1 MKVMLFWVSQFIG
14 INGGIEKFFSNFAN
28 EMVRRGHSVDMVY
41 CTEKHGELYTSID
54 SKVSLVNLADYLP
67 GHKFESVR
75 PISMK
80 ILREFW
86 RIIDRSHMTSF
97 VRLFEARYICNPIKE
112 LLESIKPE
120 VIISFST
127 KLALALQMADAY
139 HRYPIIS
146 MIHSNINFLLGDCSS
161 LEIQALANS
170 DIVQV
175 LALEYVGQLQKILS
189 RSNIVCIPN
198 IVPQMS
204 ADNGDRKGNT
214 IIEVARLDPEQKRQH
229 LLIEAFSRIA
239 NQFPEWRVD
248 FWG

>member
-1 MKVMLFWVSQFIG
+1 MS
-14 INGGIEKFFSNFAN
+14 
-28 EMVRRGHSVDMVY
+28 GHLKQD
-41 CTEKHGELYTSID
+41 
-54 SKVSLVNLADYLP
+54 
-67 GHKFESVR
+67 
-75 PISMK
+75 
-80 ILREFW
+80 
-86 RIIDRSHMTSF
+86 
-97 VRLFEARYICNPIKE
+97 ICNPIKE

-127 KLALALQMADAY
+127 KSTLALQMADTY

-146 MIHSNINFLLGDCSS
+146 MIHSNINYLLGDCSS

-170 DIVQV
+170 DVVQV
-175 LALEYVGQLQKILS
+175 LVPEYVGQLQKFLS
-189 RSNIVCIPN
+189 GSNIVCIPN

-214 IIEVARLDPEQKRQH
+214 IIGVARLDPEQKRQH

-239 NQFPEWRVD
+239 NQFPGWRVD

>member
-14 INGGIEKFFSNFAN
+14 INGGIEKVFSNFAN

-54 SKVSLVNLADYLP
+54 SKVNLVNLADYLP
-67 GHKFESVR
+67 NHKFESVS

-97 VRLFEARYICNPIKE
+97 VRSFEARYICNPIKE

-127 KLALALQMADAY
+127 KSTLALQMADAY
-139 HRYPIIS
+139 HRYLIIS
-146 MIHSNINFLLGDCSS
+146 IIHSNINYLLGDCSS

-170 DIVQV
+170 EIIQV
-175 LALEYVGQLQKILS
+175 LVPEYIGQLQKILP

-198 IVPQMS
+198 IVPHMS
-204 ADNGDRKGNT
+204 ADNSARRGNT
-214 IIEVARLDPEQKRQH
+214 IVEVARLDPEQKRQH
-229 LLIEAFSRIA
+229 LLIEAFS
-239 NQFPEWRVD
+239 
-248 FWG
+248 

>member
-1 MKVMLFWVSQFIG
+1 
-14 INGGIEKFFSNFAN
+14 
-28 EMVRRGHSVDMVY
+28 MVRRGHSVDMVY

-54 SKVSLVNLADYLP
+54 SKINLINLADYLP
-67 GHKFESVR
+67 GYKFESAR

-86 RIIDRSHMTSF
+86 RIVDRNHMASF
-97 VRLFEARYICNPIKE
+97 VRSFEVKYICNSIKE
-112 LLESIKPE
+112 LLEIIKPE
-120 VIISFST
+120 VIISFSA
-127 KLALALQMADAY
+127 KLTLALQMADAY
-139 HRYPIIS
+139 HHYPIIS
-146 MIHSNINFLLGDCSS
+146 MIHSNINYLLDDCSS

-170 DIVQV
+170 DVVQV
-175 LALEYVGQLQKILS
+175 LVPEYVGQLQKFLS
-189 RSNIVCIPN
+189 GSNIVCIPN

-214 IIEVARLDPEQKRQH
+214 IIGVARLDPEQKRQH

-239 NQFPEWRVD
+239 NQFPGWRVD